1 MGNYLW
7 SAFILHKITPI
18 IMKNIISLS
27 PCQLCSWEAEKLLL
41 CVRRQLTLVGD
52 TTQLPSGDITRPA
65 GGVLTGPQTCRR
77 CCAILRVSE
86 KATTSAF
93 TSTHTP
99 RQGFVGRQCLKTGAM
114 FFGPTA
120 QTRRLR
126 QPRPAAAADQNI
138 QFSSKFGRWGCWK
151 SKESGE

>member
-65 GGVLTGPQTCRR
+65 GGVLTGPQTCRQ
-77 CCAILRVSE
+77 CCAILSVSE

-93 TSTHTP
+93 TSTHP
-99 RQGFVGRQCLKTGAM
+99 RRRGFVGRQRLKTVLWAYCANLA
-114 FFGPTA
+114 A
-120 QTRRLR
+120 QAA
-126 QPRPAAAADQNI
+126 QASCSRP
-138 QFSSKFGRWGCWK
+138 KCWRK
-151 SKESGE
+151 SILISISATVDKYILCIL